1 MSSPPISHDAPGWA
15 DGATRRAVPHLRR
28 PRLRA
33 VVVLL
38 VLAAAAG
45 GGWWWLRDSPLANVD
60 EVRITGLGSPQTAEI
75 RAALTAAAQDMST
88 LHVREEL
95 LRTAVARY
103 PIVADVRATG
113 DFPGLLKVQVV
124 EHLPVAA
131 VQDGGRTIAVAGDGT
146 LLRGVAV
153 GALTTIAVKAPP
165 AGRTLRDPLAR
176 AQVRILA
183 AAPAALRARVTRMS
197 TGARGMQ
204 AHLKDGPIVAFGA
217 PDRLAAKWA
226 ALAAVIA
233 DPSSAGATM
242 IDVTVPESP
251 AAAGLEPLTPGPQ
264 GGSDAADTGTGS
276 AAGAPASTLP
286 AAAARPPAGTA
297 ETSAPAVA
305 PASHPPPTTPAS
317 PTVP

>member
-1 MSSPPISHDAPGWA
+1 
-15 DGATRRAVPHLRR
+15 
-28 PRLRA
+28 
-33 VVVLL
+33 
-38 VLAAAAG
+38 
-45 GGWWWLRDSPLANVD
+45 VD

-113 DFPGLLKVQVV
+113 DFPGLLMVQVA

-131 VQDGGRTIAVAGDGT
+131 VQVGGRTIAVAGDGT
-146 LLRGVAV
+146 LLRGVTV
-153 GALTTIAVKAPP
+153 GALATIAVKAPP

-197 TGARGMQ
+197 TGARGLQ
-204 AHLKDGPIVAFGA
+204 AHLKDGPVVAFGA

-251 AAAGLEPLTPGPQ
+251 AAAGLEPLTPSPQ
-264 GGSDAADTGTGS
+264 DESEAADRGTGS
-276 AAGAPASTLP
+276 VAGAPASTLP
-286 AAAARPPAGTA
+286 AAATTPPAGVVGTP
-297 ETSAPAVA
+297 TPPVA
-305 PASHPPPTTPAS
+305 PASHPPSATPTP
-317 PTVP
+317 PPVP